1 MKELYTNITL
11 RNGEVKEIKVELE
24 DELADW
30 LVTQPEEVYRD
41 FLVFEY
47 KSKCVERKETRR
59 TQSLNASLSNGFD
72 VVDEEADVHIA
83 FLRKLTCEQVHK
95 AIMQLEP
102 QQQWLI
108 EEIYFNNRT
117 QSDIAAE
124 LDVKPQAITNRLKK
138 IFEKMK
144 RNLKKGG

>member
-1 MKELYTNITL
+1 MKELQTYIIL
-11 RNGEVKEIKVELE
+11 RNDERKNIKVDLE

-47 KSKCVERKETRR
+47 RSKCTERKETRR
-59 TQSLNASLSNGFD
+59 TQSLNASVNNGFD
-72 VVDEEADVHIA
+72 VVDETEDVHLA
-83 FLRKLTCEQVHK
+83 LLRKMTCEQVRK
-95 AIMQLEP
+95 AIEKLEP
-102 QQQWLI
+102 QQQWLVR
-108 EEIYFNNRT
+108 EIYFYNRS
-117 QSDIAAE
+117 QIDIAEE

-144 RNLKKGG
+144 RNL

>member
-11 RNGEVKEIKVELE
+11 RNGEVKEIKVDLE

-95 AIMQLEP
+95 AIKQLEP

-108 EEIYFNNRT
+108 EEIYFNNRSR
-117 QSDIAAE
+117 SDIAAE
-124 LDVKPQAITNRLKK
+124 LDVKPQAITNRTKR